1 MEEKK
6 RKDMEAMRQKSQM
19 QQEKQRQQHPRHQ
32 NLAKKNTEVEAKGK
46 PNLGSKPAISKVK
59 QSKSE
64 ASVGIKKVAFDSNAL
79 ALSKYK
85 FGLMLIV
92 RYLFISFNAVTV
104 KLS

>member
-1 MEEKK
+1 MHKWMEEKK

-19 QQEKQRQQHPRHQ
+19 QQQKQQQHPRHQ
-32 NLAKKNTEVEAKGK
+32 NLVKKNTEVEAKGK

-79 ALSKYK
+79 ASSK
-85 FGLMLIV
+85 
-92 RYLFISFNAVTV
+92 
-104 KLS
+104 